1 MELKKVQYFLQI
13 AEKGSLSKAAQSL
26 YLTQPTLSRYL
37 AKLEEDAGVPFFTRK
52 PDSTLEMTEA
62 GAVYLK
68 TAQQINALWQD
79 MEAELSSLKQQELI
93 RLAIDNDSL
102 HSYIQHCAKVIA
114 QQFPHVQLQTQHMH
128 AEQIHKAVLAGK
140 IDLGLTS
147 FFQLHDQL
155 SYAHMQENEVDLVVS
170 QSHPLAKFS
179 YQLPGQATLR
189 LQLGSLP
196 ADTAYLMMQEGHV
209 LRQSVDR
216 YMESQDIVPQVPTTY
231 FRHDLLG
238 KLLTENAQLAGFC
251 PRNYRFGDLAYIALD
266 PPFYHKRGFCYRKGH
281 KLTPAQ
287 KLLLELLQQRP
298 EQ

>member
-13 AEKGSLSKAAQSL
+13 AQKGSLSKAAQSL

-37 AKLEEDAGVPFFTRK
+37 AKLEEEAGVPFFVRN

-68 TAQQINALWQD
+68 TAQQIDELWRA
-79 MEAELSSLKQQELI
+79 MEAELASYKGAQQI
-93 RLAIDNDSL
+93 RLAIDNDGL
-102 HSYIQHCAKVIA
+102 HSRVRSCAKVIA

-128 AEQIHKAVLAGK
+128 AGQIQQAVLEGK

-155 SYAHMQENEVDLVVS
+155 SYARLKECEVDLVVRKN
-170 QSHPLAKFS
+170 HPLAERS
-179 YQLPGQATLR
+179 YQLPGQEELR
-189 LQLGSLP
+189 LQPRNLP
-196 ADTAYLMMQEGHV
+196 ADTAYLLMQEGHV

-216 YMESQDIVPQVPTTY
+216 YMAAQGIVPQVPATY

-238 KLLTENAQLAGFC
+238 ELLAENDTLVSFC
-251 PRNYRFGDLAYIALD
+251 PRNNRFDNLAYIALD
-266 PPFYHKRGFCYRKGH
+266 PPFYHKRGICYRKGR
-281 KLTPAQ
+281 KLTAAE
-287 KLLLELLQQRP
+287 KLLLELLWDEP
-298 EQ
+298 SA